1 MKNSLRLP
9 GKDIYNFIE
18 SSNLKDISVLEAS
31 FRKKHPD
38 VSKKPMSKNYFALH
52 LILKGAG
59 KLITHSGEY
68 ELKKN
73 DIFVRFPN
81 ETITYYDYPD
91 NPFNYIFVTFNG
103 TAVMSYCKRIGISDK
118 NRVFASDDEI
128 TLLFKHLVLISRDYP
143 EINDLISAGYMH
155 LIFANLAKQSSGKPT
170 NKYDVKESY
179 VASALNIIQSN
190 LQNADLSANYIS
202 QFLNLNTDYFLR
214 IFKNA
219 MGIAFSKYVVAK
231 RMNLAVNMI
240 NDGETSVSKIAAACG
255 YENASYFTKTF
266 KLYYNQRPKDYI
278 DKTLNHIKNLR

>member
-18 SSNLKDISVLEAS
+18 ASNLKDISVLEAS

-59 KLITHSGEY
+59 KLITSSGEY

-103 TAVMSYCKRIGISDK
+103 TAVVSCFKRIGITAK
-118 NRVFASDDEI
+118 NRVFTTDDEI

-143 EINDLISAGYMH
+143 EINDMISA
-155 LIFANLAKQSSGKPT
+155 NLP
-170 NKYDVKESY
+170 
-179 VASALNIIQSN
+179 
-190 LQNADLSANYIS
+190 NADLDANYIA

-214 IFKNA
+214 IFKNV
-219 MGIAFSKYVVAK
+219 MGVAFSRYIVAK

-278 DKTLNHIKNLR
+278 DKTLNHLKNLR